1 MDQFSSH
8 QSSHHHLAHK
18 VATRDTLRFSGL
30 QIMQQSASIY
40 YIYDFADKI
49 LYYDP
54 AIGQSIQILPYLF
67 LRGRYFIERL
77 YST

>member
-1 MDQFSSH
+1 
-8 QSSHHHLAHK
+8 
-18 VATRDTLRFSGL
+18 
-30 QIMQQSASIY
+30 MQQSASIY

-49 LYYDP
+49 LYNDP
-54 AIGQSIQILPYLF
+54 AVGQSIQILPYLF